1 MLYSLIESISLDR
14 IVAPLPQEEVERVKK
29 DTECA
34 VDVVAPQAEAVAADE
49 AEAIECLVPRN
60 TSDTSTLP
68 VVHCSAE
75 ELSGE
80 VAAQGSDFDA
90 PVATA
95 PSPQEGMQHLKK
107 RKKKAMLGGF
117 WQLVAPDP
125 NFLEEE
131 EEEE

>member
-34 VDVVAPQAEAVAADE
+34 ADVVAPQAEAVAADE
-49 AEAIECLVPRN
+49 ADAIECLAPRN
-60 TSDTSTLP
+60 TSTLP
-68 VVHCSAE
+68 VVQCSAE
-75 ELSGE
+75 EVSEE

-90 PVATA
+90 PVAAA

-131 EEEE
+131 E